1 MFDFC
6 PEHQKNNMIFSKFA
20 TILIFN
26 LQTII
31 MLLFFRQSEGDH
43 AVAREHHILRVRV
56 RSPAR
61 RVRTQQQRCHDLLP
75 PHGAHAREMLPG

>member
-1 MFDFC
+1 
-6 PEHQKNNMIFSKFA
+6 MIFSKFA
-20 TILIFN
+20 TIMNFKH
-26 LQTII
+26 QTIKT
-31 MLLFFRQSEGDH
+31 FFRQSEGDH

-61 RVRTQQQRCHDLLP
+61 RVRAQQQRRHDLLP